1 MLLVKTKEGEQNM
14 SIYDLI
20 ISEEIVAYWE
30 LLSQDR
36 EPYLGEE
43 LWPDDKKL
51 GLDLK
56 WLKGS
61 NGLPIVLKASAFDVA
76 AIPRPRIGFERL
88 SAEMPF
94 FKESKYIDEELRQ
107 ELNKVIES
115 NNQAYIDAVVNRIFN
130 DEMELLEGAAA
141 QRERMRMMALTTGT
155 IVMEGNGQV
164 YEYDY
169 GMPDEHK
176 VTVTKSWSDPT
187 ANILEDMQTGI
198 DKIEEDTGVTVERAV
213 CGSKVIGYLRNNNI
227 IRDSLTNAET
237 GERFLSD
244 DRILAF
250 ISDELGIQVVKNNK
264 RYKDEKGKAQRYV
277 PDDVF
282 VMFPSGQL
290 GNTWFGTTPEESDLM
305 SSSVANVTITDTG
318 VAVTTVEKADPVNVE
333 TKVTM
338 ICLPDFPTADQV
350 YILDVVK
357 E

>member
-1 MLLVKTKEGEQNM
+1 M

-30 LLSQDR
+30 LLTQGR
-36 EPYLGEE
+36 APYLGEE
-43 LWPDDKKL
+43 LFPDDKKL

-61 NGLPIVLKASAFDVA
+61 NGLPVVLKASAFDVA
-76 AIPRPRIGFERL
+76 AIPRPRIGFEKL
-88 SAEMPF
+88 SAQMPF

-130 DEMELLEGAAA
+130 DEMDLLEGAAA

-169 GMPDEHK
+169 QMPEEHK
-176 VTVTKSWSDPT
+176 KTVGKSWSDPT
-187 ANILEDMQTGI
+187 ANILNDIREGI
-198 DKIEEDTGVTVERAV
+198 DKIENDTGVTVERAV
-213 CGSKVIGYLRNNNI
+213 CGGKVLGYFRNNNE
-227 IRDSLTNAET
+227 IRASLTNAET
-237 GERFLSD
+237 GERFISD
-244 DRILAF
+244 NKVLQF
-250 ISDELGIQVVKNNK
+250 VSDELGIQVVKNDK
-264 RYKDEKGKAQRYV
+264 RFKDESGAAQRYV
-277 PDDVF
+277 ADDVF

-305 SSSVANVTITDTG
+305 TGSVANVTITDTG
-318 VAVTTVEKADPVNVE
+318 VAVTTIQKADPVTVE

-350 YILDVVK
+350 YILDVIA
-357 E
+357 

>member
-1 MLLVKTKEGEQNM
+1 M

-30 LLSQDR
+30 LLTQDR
-36 EPYLGEE
+36 EPYMGEE

-130 DEMELLEGAAA
+130 DVMELLEGAAA

-169 GMPDEHK
+169 GMPEGHK
-176 VTVTKSWSDPT
+176 ATVTKSWSDPT
-187 ANILEDMQTGI
+187 APILEDIRTGKQ
-198 DKIEEDTGVTVERAV
+198 KILDDTGVTVERAV
-213 CGSKVIGYLRNNNI
+213 CSSKVFGYFRINNEIKASINT
-227 IRDSLTNAET
+227 LTDGA
-237 GERFLSD
+237 GY
-244 DRILAF
+244 
-250 ISDELGIQVVKNNK
+250 ISDAKIKQFFLDELELTIVTNDK
-264 RYKDEKGKAQRYV
+264 RYKDETRKAQRYI

-282 VMFPSGQL
+282 TMFPAGQL

-350 YILDVVK
+350 YIIDVLTD
-357 E
+357 

>member
-1 MLLVKTKEGEQNM
+1 M

-30 LLSQDR
+30 LLTQDR
-36 EPYLGEE
+36 EPYMGEE

-176 VTVTKSWSDPT
+176 ATVTKSWSDPT
-187 ANILEDMQTGI
+187 APILEDIRTGKQ
-198 DKIEEDTGVTVERAV
+198 KILDDTGVTVERSV
-213 CGSKVIGYLRNNNI
+213 CSSKVFGYFRINNEIKASINT
-227 IRDSLTNAET
+227 LTNGA
-237 GERFLSD
+237 GY
-244 DRILAF
+244 
-250 ISDELGIQVVKNNK
+250 ISDARIKQFFLDELELTIVTNDK
-264 RYKDEKGKAQRYV
+264 RYKDETGTAQRYI

-282 VMFPSGQL
+282 TMFPAGQL

>member
-1 MLLVKTKEGEQNM
+1 M

-30 LLSQDR
+30 LLTQDR
-36 EPYLGEE
+36 EPYMGEE

-76 AIPRPRIGFERL
+76 AIPRPRIGCERL

-107 ELNKVIES
+107 ELNKIIES

-187 ANILEDMQTGI
+187 APILEDIRTGKQ
-198 DKIEEDTGVTVERAV
+198 KILDDTGVTVERAV
-213 CGSKVIGYLRNNNI
+213 CSSKVFGYFRINNEIKASINT
-227 IRDSLTNAET
+227 LTDGA
-237 GERFLSD
+237 GY
-244 DRILAF
+244 
-250 ISDELGIQVVKNNK
+250 ISDARIKQFFLDELELTIVTNDK
-264 RYKDEKGKAQRYV
+264 RYKDETGTAQRYI

-282 VMFPSGQL
+282 TMFPAGQL

-318 VAVTTVEKADPVNVE
+318 VAVTAVEKADPVNVE

-350 YILDVVK
+350 YILDVIA
-357 E
+357 

>member
-1 MLLVKTKEGEQNM
+1 M

-30 LLSQDR
+30 LLTQER
-36 EPYLGEE
+36 EPYMGEE

-187 ANILEDMQTGI
+187 APILEDIRTGKQ
-198 DKIEEDTGVTVERAV
+198 KILDDTGVTVERAV
-213 CGSKVIGYLRNNNI
+213 CSSKVFGYFRINNEIKASINT
-227 IRDSLTNAET
+227 LTDGA
-237 GERFLSD
+237 GY
-244 DRILAF
+244 
-250 ISDELGIQVVKNNK
+250 ISDARIKQFFLDELELTIVTNDK
-264 RYKDEKGKAQRYV
+264 RYKDETGTAQRYI

-282 VMFPSGQL
+282 TMFPAGQL

-318 VAVTTVEKADPVNVE
+318 VAVTTVKKADPVNVE

-338 ICLPDFPTADQV
+338 ICLPDFPTADQI
-350 YILDVVK
+350 YIIDVLTA
-357 E
+357 

>member
-1 MLLVKTKEGEQNM
+1 M

-30 LLSQDR
+30 LLIQDR
-36 EPYLGEE
+36 EPYMGEE

-56 WLKGS
+56 WMKGS

-187 ANILEDMQTGI
+187 APILEDIRTGKQ
-198 DKIEEDTGVTVERAV
+198 KILDDTGVTVERAV
-213 CGSKVIGYLRNNNI
+213 CSSKVFGYFRINNEIKASINT
-227 IRDSLTNAET
+227 LTDGA
-237 GERFLSD
+237 GY
-244 DRILAF
+244 
-250 ISDELGIQVVKNNK
+250 ISDVRIKQFFLDELELTIVTNDK
-264 RYKDEKGKAQRYV
+264 RYKDETGMAQRYI

-282 VMFPSGQL
+282 TMFPAGQL

-338 ICLPDFPTADQV
+338 ICLPDFPTADQI
-350 YILDVVK
+350 YIIDVLTA
-357 E
+357 

>member
-1 MLLVKTKEGEQNM
+1 M

-30 LLSQDR
+30 LLTQER
-36 EPYLGEE
+36 EPYMGEE

-155 IVMEGNGQV
+155 IVMEGNGQIC
-164 YEYDY
+164 EYDY

-187 ANILEDMQTGI
+187 APILEDIRTGKQ
-198 DKIEEDTGVTVERAV
+198 KILDDTGVTVERAV
-213 CGSKVIGYLRNNNI
+213 CSSKVFGYFRINNEIKASINT
-227 IRDSLTNAET
+227 LTDGA
-237 GERFLSD
+237 GY
-244 DRILAF
+244 
-250 ISDELGIQVVKNNK
+250 ISDARIKQFFLDELELTIVTNDK
-264 RYKDEKGKAQRYV
+264 RYKDETGTAQRYI

-282 VMFPSGQL
+282 TMFPAGHL
-290 GNTWFGTTPEESDLM
+290 GKTWFGTTPEESDLM

-318 VAVTTVEKADPVNVE
+318 VAVTVVEKADPVNVE

-350 YILDVVK
+350 YIIDVLTD
-357 E
+357 

>member
-1 MLLVKTKEGEQNM
+1 M

-30 LLSQDR
+30 LLTQDR
-36 EPYLGEE
+36 EPYMGEE

-107 ELNKVIES
+107 ELNKIIES

-187 ANILEDMQTGI
+187 APILEDIRTGKQ
-198 DKIEEDTGVTVERAV
+198 KILDDTGVTVERAV
-213 CGSKVIGYLRNNNI
+213 CSSKVFGYFRINNEIKASINT
-227 IRDSLTNAET
+227 LTDGA
-237 GERFLSD
+237 GY
-244 DRILAF
+244 
-250 ISDELGIQVVKNNK
+250 ISDARIKQFFLDELELTIVTNDK
-264 RYKDEKGKAQRYV
+264 RYKDETGTAQRYI

-282 VMFPSGQL
+282 TMFPAGQL

-318 VAVTTVEKADPVNVE
+318 VAVTTVKKADPVNVE

-350 YILDVVK
+350 YIIDVLTD
-357 E
+357 